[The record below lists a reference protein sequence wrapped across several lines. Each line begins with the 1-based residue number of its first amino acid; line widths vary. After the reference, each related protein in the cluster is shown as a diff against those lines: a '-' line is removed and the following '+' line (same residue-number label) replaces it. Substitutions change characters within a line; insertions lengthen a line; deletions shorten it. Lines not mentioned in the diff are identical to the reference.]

1 MGFPAGWTAARG
13 VKRSKRL
20 FMLGNAVQ
28 VQCAQ
33 LIAEWLLEIDDDLF
47 APLLE
52 NDETLTTG
60 GR

>member
-1 MGFPAGWTAARG
+1 MGFPAGWTAAHG
-13 VKRSKRL
+13 VKRAKRL

-47 APLLE
+47 APPE
-52 NDETLTTG
+52 AADMLTTG